1 MGLEKHL
8 FVPFREQARKMEAGK
23 WYLVYMYMDPE
34 TQRLAASSKTH
45 QFVSNENLTIQEGEE
60 VEVIVA
66 RFTDIGMEV
75 IINQKHLGLV
85 YNDEVFSRVRL
96 GEKRKGYIRKIRP
109 DHKIDV
115 SFQPQGLK
123 NMEVSSVQVMEA
135 LQRNGGFLG
144 LHDKSSS
151 EDIAAILGMSKKS
164 FKKAIGTLYK
174 QKLIVLKEDGIYKV

>member
-1 MGLEKHL
+1 MNFALLRAAEVNQLGAFMDWGLEKHL

-123 NMEVSSVQVMEA
+123 NMEVSSVP
-135 LQRNGGFLG
+135 
-144 LHDKSSS
+144 S
-151 EDIAAILGMSKKS
+151 
-164 FKKAIGTLYK
+164 
-174 QKLIVLKEDGIYKV
+174 DGSASAQWRIFRIT